1 MLAQSG
7 KRKILLIGWDAADWR
22 VINPLLEAGKMPA
35 LESLINRG
43 IMGNLATIRPMLSPM
58 LWTSIATGKR
68 AYKHGIHGFAEPRPD
83 GDGIQPISNLS
94 RKAKAFWN
102 IFHQSGMCGHVVG
115 WWPSNPAEPIRGSM
129 VSNLFQT
136 TASIDPTQPWPVS
149 RGAVHPQRLIPSL
162 ADLRFHPT
170 ELVDQQIRPFIPHAE
185 EVDQDQDSRMG
196 ICAKMLAE
204 CTTVHAVATF
214 LSQNEPWDY
223 MAVYYDAIDHF
234 CHGYMKYHPPR
245 QPHISE
251 RDFRLYS
258 NVVEAA
264 YRLHDMMLAT
274 WLSYVGPDTTIVLL
288 SDHGFHPDHLRL
300 EMIPS
305 EPAAPAAEHRELG
318 IFVMAG
324 PGIKQDERIYGA
336 SVLDVCPTLLV
347 AAGLP
352 IADDMDG
359 APLLQAWESPPAV
372 ETIESWECVPGDA
385 GQHPPDLLLD
395 PRESQQ
401 AIEQLVELGYI
412 ERPDEDARVA
422 VQKTVR
428 ELRFNLA
435 QSYMDGDRHADA
447 TEILEELQREA
458 PDDNRIPLK
467 LVLCY
472 RALDQIG
479 KLGPLIQQMKDSRIQ
494 SAKTAVRD
502 LIELATQVAER
513 PIPDRDDS
521 PPTDM
526 MQVPDIDLC
535 EIARLLASPQLNP
548 ERTSGEPNGAK
559 SPPRSRLLLRDV
571 LHRAT
576 DGEKQQIRVL
586 VNEAQYNPYSFDYL
600 EGYVQLAEGDVD
612 SALASFQRAEQ
623 LEPRRPWLPIQIGEA
638 YLQVDAWEDAERSFH
653 RALEIDNENAYAY
666 AGLARSYLGRRMNR
680 KAAEAA
686 LAAVG
691 ILHHFALAHYLLGIA
706 LHRLGKNE
714 RAIQALELAV
724 SINPNF
730 AEAHRRLAQ
739 IQERLQKDPE
749 KAAWH
754 RALARE
760 KFAQVRGQNPPVLP
774 KAIPGIAAADR
785 TSRHLERVRSPI
797 PNRLALQ
804 PKLDISDTV
813 TIVTGLPRSGTS
825 MMMQMLAAGGI
836 PALSDGQRAPDKSN
850 PRGYFEFE
858 PVKRLKQDSSWIPS
872 ARGRAVKI
880 IAQLLPH
887 LPRGN
892 FRVIFMERD
901 LREVVDSQKQM
912 LARNGSVDATLGDG
926 QLMKVYATQL
936 AMVGKLLHNSA
947 LPVLRVDYRQ
957 CVENPASV
965 AGDIHRFLGGK
976 LCLDSMT
983 RAVDQSLYRQRSE
996 MGLGEATQTAMQ
1008 STGHEN

>member
-22 VINPLLEAGKMPA
+22 VINPLIEAGKMPA
-35 LESLINRG
+35 IESLINRG
-43 IMGNLATIRPMLSPM
+43 VMGNLATIRPMLSPM

-102 IFHQSGMCGHVVG
+102 IFHQSGMSGHVVG

-136 TASIDPTQPWPVS
+136 IASTDPAQPWPVS
-149 RGAVHPQRLIPSL
+149 RGAVHPQRLVPTL
-162 ADLRFHPT
+162 ADLRFHPA
-170 ELVDQQIRPFIPHAE
+170 ELVEQQIRPFIPHAE
-185 EVDQDQDSRMG
+185 EVNQDQDSRMG

-204 CTTVHAVATF
+204 CTTVHAVATH

-245 QPHISE
+245 QSHISE

-264 YRLHDMMLAT
+264 YRYHDMMLAT
-274 WLSYVGPDTTIVLL
+274 WLSYVGPDTTVILL

-336 SVLDVCPTLLV
+336 SVLDICPTLLA

-352 IADDMDG
+352 IASDMDG
-359 APLLQAWESPPAV
+359 VPLLQAWKSPPAV
-372 ETIESWECVPGDA
+372 ETIESWESVPGDA

-412 ERPDEDARVA
+412 EKPDEDARVA
-422 VQKTVR
+422 VVKTVR
-428 ELRFNLA
+428 ELKFNLA
-435 QSYMDGDRHADA
+435 QSCMDGDRHADA
-447 TEILEELQREA
+447 AEILEELRREA
-458 PDDNRIPLK
+458 PDDNRFPLK
-467 LVLCY
+467 LALCY

-479 KLGPLIQQMKDSRIQ
+479 KLGPLIQQMKNTRIQ
-494 SAKTAVRD
+494 SAKSALRD
-502 LIELATQVAER
+502 LIELAAQVADR
-513 PIPDRDDS
+513 AIPEGDDS
-521 PPTDM
+521 PPTDLV
-526 MQVPDIDLC
+526 QVPDIDLC
-535 EIARLLASPQLNP
+535 EIANRLASSQSNV
-548 ERTSGEPNGAK
+548 ERAEGSAAEAK
-559 SPPRSRLLLRDV
+559 SPPHTQLLLRDV

-576 DGEKQQIRVL
+576 DDEKQQIRAL

-612 SALASFQRAEQ
+612 SALASFLRAEQ
-623 LEPRRPWLPIQIGEA
+623 LEPRRPWIPIQIGEA
-638 YLQVDAWEDAERSFH
+638 YLQLEAWEDAERSFQ

-666 AGLARSYLGRRMNR
+666 SGLARSYLGRRMNR

-739 IQERLQKDPE
+739 IQLRLQKDPE
-749 KAAWH
+749 KVARHLAM
-754 RALARE
+754 ARE
-760 KFAQVRGQNPPVLP
+760 TFAQIRGQNPHVLP
-774 KAIPGIAAADR
+774 RVIPGLAAADGASSHFEHR
-785 TSRHLERVRSPI
+785 RSLI

-804 PKLDISDTV
+804 PNLDISDTV

-836 PALSDGQRAPDKSN
+836 PALSDGLRAPDASN
-850 PRGYFEFE
+850 PRGYFEFD
-858 PVKRLKQDSSWIPS
+858 PARRLKQDSSWIPS
-872 ARGRAVKI
+872 ARGKAVKI

-887 LPRGN
+887 LPQGN
-892 FRVIFMERD
+892 FRLIFMERD
-901 LREVVDSQKQM
+901 LREVVDSQRQM
-912 LARNGSVDATLGDG
+912 LAKSSSVNPTLSDER
-926 QLMKVYATQL
+926 LMKVYATQL
-936 AMVGKLLHNSA
+936 TMVGKLLRTSA
-947 LPVLRVDYRQ
+947 LPVLRVNYRQ

-965 AGDIHRFLGGK
+965 AGDIYRFLGGK
-976 LCLDSMT
+976 LCVDSMT
-983 RAVDQSLYRQRSE
+983 RAVDQSLYRQRTE
-996 MGLGEATQTAMQ
+996 MGIGEAAQTVMQ